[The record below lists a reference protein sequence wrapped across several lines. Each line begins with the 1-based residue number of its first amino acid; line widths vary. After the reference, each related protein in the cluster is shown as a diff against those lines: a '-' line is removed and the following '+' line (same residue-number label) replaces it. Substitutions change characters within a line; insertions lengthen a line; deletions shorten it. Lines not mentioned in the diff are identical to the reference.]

1 MDMNTNLKD
10 ISQWITKTEGREIT
24 VVGSLVAGLALISVN
39 FLFLRNIS
47 GFETFFSMINII
59 GVVVAIGPSMVL
71 KYREYKLTKEVE
83 RRFPDFLR
91 DVTEG
96 TKAGMTLPKAIKEAS
111 EGEYGALNKHVEKIA
126 SQMDWGVPFDEVL
139 ERFANQVGSESIR
152 RSVTTIIEAHRSGGN
167 VSEVLEV
174 VAESVTDMERIKK
187 ERKSHVYSQMI
198 TGYTIYFIFLGVMIG
213 LQRFLIPSLAME
225 GGADMAVGGGAGLQM
240 DELAVIY
247 EDMFQ
252 NLVIIQGFFS
262 GLAIGKM
269 SSGSVMAGLQHVLVL
284 IVIGYSSFFVFI

>member
-1 MDMNTNLKD
+1 MDMDTNLKD
-10 ISQWITKTEGREIT
+10 ITGWITKTGGREAA
-24 VVGSLVAGLALISVN
+24 VLGSFAAGLVIISVN
-39 FLFLRNIS
+39 FLFLRDIP
-47 GFETFFSMINII
+47 GFEAFFSMINII
-59 GVVVAIGPSMVL
+59 GALVAIAPSMMI
-71 KYREYKLTKEVE
+71 KYQEYNRQKEVE

-96 TKAGMTLPKAIKEAS
+96 TKAGMTLPKAIKEAA
-111 EGEYGALNKHVEKIA
+111 EGEYGALNPHVEKMA

-139 ERFANQVGSESIR
+139 ERFADRVGSSAIR
-152 RSVTTIIEAHRSGGN
+152 RSVTTIIETHRSGGN

-198 TGYTIYFIFLGVMIG
+198 TGYTIYFIFLGVMVG

-225 GGADMAVGGGAGLQM
+225 GGTEIAVEGAGLEM
-240 DELAVIY
+240 EELAVIY

-269 SSGSVMAGLQHVLVL
+269 SAGSIMAGLQHVLVL
-284 IVIGYSSFFVFI
+284 VVIGYSAFFVFI

>member
-1 MDMNTNLKD
+1 MVLVD
-10 ISQWITKTEGREIT
+10 IPLMEPYFP
-24 VVGSLVAGLALISVN
+24 VV
-39 FLFLRNIS
+39 NIL
-47 GFETFFSMINII
+47 GAI
-59 GVVVAIGPSMVL
+59 VAIGPTML
-71 KYREYKLTKEVE
+71 IKYREYEDKKEIE

-96 TKAGMTLPKAIKEAS
+96 TKAGMTLPKAIKEAAK
-111 EGEYGALNKHVEKIA
+111 GDYGALDPHVKKMA

-139 ERFANQVGSESIR
+139 ERFAKRTKSASMR
-152 RSVTTIIEAHRSGGN
+152 RTITTIIETHRSGGN
-167 VSEVLEV
+167 VSDVLKI
-174 VAESVTDMERIKK
+174 VAESVTDMEKIKK

-213 LQRFLIPSLAME
+213 LQRFLIPSLAMDA
-225 GGADMAVGGGAGLQM
+225 GADIAFDTGAGLHM

-252 NLVIIQGFFS
+252 NLVLIQGLFS

-269 SSGSVMAGLQHVLVL
+269 SAGSVIAGLQHVLVL
-284 IVIGYSSFFVFI
+284 IVIGYTAFFVFI

>member
-1 MDMNTNLKD
+1 MDMDTGIDDVIEWL
-10 ISQWITKTEGREIT
+10 TKTEKREVTILMSF
-24 VVGSLVAGLALISVN
+24 VVGTVLIALN
-39 FLFLRNIS
+39 FIFLRDIP
-47 GFETFFSMINII
+47 GLETFFPLINIV
-59 GVVVAIGPSMVL
+59 GVLLAIGPSML
-71 KYREYKLTKEVE
+71 IKYRDYRRKKEIE

-91 DVTEG
+91 DVTQG
-96 TKAGMTLPKAIKEAS
+96 TRAGMTLPSAIEEAA
-111 EGEYGALNKHVEKIA
+111 EGDYGVLNPHVRKMA

-139 ERFANQVGSESIR
+139 KKFADSVGSPAIR
-152 RSVTTIIEAHRSGGN
+152 RSITTIIETHRSGGN
-167 VSEVLEV
+167 VSDVLEV

-198 TGYTIYFIFLGVMIG
+198 TGYTIYFIFLGVMVG
-213 LQRFLIPSLAME
+213 LQRFLIPSLAIE
-225 GGADMAVGGGAGLQM
+225 GGAEMAVGGAGLEM

-269 SSGSVMAGLQHVLVL
+269 SSGSIMAGLQHVLVL
-284 IVIGYSSFFVFI
+284 IVIGYSAFFVFI

>member
-1 MDMNTNLKD
+1 MDMDTNLKD
-10 ISQWITKTEGREIT
+10 ITRWIAKTEGRELA

-39 FLFLRNIS
+39 FLLLRTME
-47 GFETFFSMINII
+47 GFETFFSMINVI
-59 GVVVAIGPSMVL
+59 GALVVIGPSMVL
-71 KYREYKLTKEVE
+71 KYREYKRTNEIE

-111 EGEYGALNKHVEKIA
+111 EGEYGALNPYVEKMA

-139 ERFANQVGSESIR
+139 ERFANSVGSDSIR
-152 RSVTTIIEAHRSGGN
+152 RSVTTIIETHRSGGN

-225 GGADMAVGGGAGLQM
+225 GGAEMAVGGGSGLGM
-240 DELAVIY
+240 DKLAVIY

-269 SSGSVMAGLQHVLVL
+269 SSGSIMAGLHHVLVL
-284 IVIGYSSFFVFI
+284 VVIGYTAFFVFI